1 MADFNLYF
9 PQEQNLEGTVFEC
22 DPNDSGGAT
31 KVGLT
36 VDDLR
41 EYGLDCNQDNHIDA
55 EDVKL
60 MIIPQAGLVLKKIYW
75 DYFQADSINNQKL
88 AEFIV
93 DSGLNQGRVLITKY
107 LQTILG
113 IEVDGQIG
121 KQTISSINNSN
132 PVHTY
137 LSLCSLRLKRY
148 SDIVI
153 ARPSQRRYFKGWVNR
168 LNAIKVV

>member
-1 MADFNLYF
+1 MADFNLYY
-9 PQEQNLEGTVFEC
+9 PQEQKLEGTVFEC

-36 VDDLR
+36 MDDLH
-41 EYGLDCNQDNHIDA
+41 EYKLDVDQDGDVDV
-55 EDVKL
+55 EDLKL
-60 MIIPQAGLVLKKIYW
+60 MTIQQAGLVLKKLYW
-75 DYFQADSINNQKL
+75 DYFQADTLTSQKL

-93 DSGLNQGRVLITKY
+93 DSGLNQGRILITKY

-121 KQTISSINNSN
+121 KQTINAINNSN
-132 PVHTY
+132 PTHTY
-137 LSLCSLRLKRY
+137 LSLYSLRLKRY

-153 ARPSQRRYFKGWVNR
+153 ARPSQKRYYKGWMNR